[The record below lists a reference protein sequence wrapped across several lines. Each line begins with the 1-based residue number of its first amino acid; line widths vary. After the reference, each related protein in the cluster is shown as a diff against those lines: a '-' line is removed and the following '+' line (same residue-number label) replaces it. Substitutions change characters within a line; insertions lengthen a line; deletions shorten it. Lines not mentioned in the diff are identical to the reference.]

1 MEGQKYWINHC
12 SIFYIRDW
20 VLFWITLTVKLRKF
34 CIKRADKSP
43 IPIER
48 RLKVLVSRVNPPTRY
63 HSFFR
68 RQNFPLY
75 CKRSSAERNPRWK
88 KTFFQLMNGTLIW
101 SLSICKTKIAL
112 KGMAMKQTITNKWNW
127 KLLCC
132 QTNSLKRYWNLL
144 SWRKKRCTLTL
155 MIMYAL

>member
-1 MEGQKYWINHC
+1 MEGQKYRINHC

-20 VLFWITLTVKLRKF
+20 VLFRITLTVKLRKF

-63 HSFFR
+63 HR

-101 SLSICKTKIAL
+101 SLSICKTKMAL
-112 KGMAMKQTITNKWNW
+112 KGMAMKQSPFLKKETFHFDFDDYV
-127 KLLCC
+127 C
-132 QTNSLKRYWNLL
+132 SLTELILPAPLNLPSQVHL
-144 SWRKKRCTLTL
+144 
-155 MIMYAL
+155 